1 MASPRGSSPNS
12 LKGYTFGVEVES
24 VVMPYSG
31 NAAYTQVDWY
41 RQLSQVLSSR
51 GLPAT
56 YDDLQQY
63 RKHPEF
69 YSAKWFVTRDG
80 SLKPLKRDSPL
91 VCMEVV
97 SPKLTTAQPV
107 TKILSEFWEAMKADF
122 DIQIDSSCGGHVHV
136 TPLRESARFTLLE
149 LKRVAFAVAVYEE
162 HVRAILPPSRRDN
175 KWCRPNSQSAGVHG
189 KGRGLVLALGKGR
202 GDLELRTVAAEIEA
216 LVSETELCEYM
227 QRSRY
232 VLWNFQNTFPD
243 PRSGNY
249 SGTVEFRGASQ
260 FRNSQGTLSWVGFA
274 LGFITLAEEENLFDN
289 LNFPV
294 CSPPAEVDIESW
306 WLRIRDAARKSKLNR
321 HLPEDYRMMRK
332 K

>member
-1 MASPRGSSPNS
+1 MASPHASSPNS

-41 RQLSQVLSSR
+41 RQLAEVLSSR
-51 GLPAT
+51 DLPAT
-56 YDDLQQY
+56 YDNLQQY

-69 YSAKWFVTRDG
+69 YSAKWFVT
-80 SLKPLKRDSPL
+80 L
-91 VCMEVV
+91 CMEVV

-136 TPLRESARFTLLE
+136 TPLRESAKFTLPE
-149 LKRVAFAVAVYEE
+149 LKRIAFAVAVYEE
-162 HVRAILPPSRRDN
+162 YVCAILPPSRRDN
-175 KWCRPNSQSAGVHG
+175 KWCQPNSQTHG
-189 KGRGLVLALGKGR
+189 KRRGLTLTLGKGR
-202 GDLELRTVAAEIEA
+202 GDPELRTVAKEIEE
-216 LVSETELCEYM
+216 LVGETGLCEYM

-243 PRSGNY
+243 PRLGSY

-260 FRNSQGTLSWVGFA
+260 FRNSQGTLSWVAFV
-274 LGFITLAEEENLFDN
+274 LGFITLAEEEVSLCDKFER
-289 LNFPV
+289 P
-294 CSPPAEVDIESW
+294 
-306 WLRIRDAARKSKLNR
+306 
-321 HLPEDYRMMRK
+321 
-332 K
+332 